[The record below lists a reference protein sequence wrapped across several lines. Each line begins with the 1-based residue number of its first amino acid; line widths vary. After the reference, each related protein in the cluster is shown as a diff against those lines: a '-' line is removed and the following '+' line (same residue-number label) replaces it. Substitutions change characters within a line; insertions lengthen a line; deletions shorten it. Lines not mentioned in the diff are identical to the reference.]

1 LGEVLAMS
9 RGDSELLEGETTGAV
24 IGGFRTAHRT
34 LGFGYREHIYGL
46 ALERELL
53 AMGLRVEREVSVM
66 VFYRG
71 EPLARQT
78 FDMVVN
84 DRVIVEIKTGEH
96 LASTAR
102 DQLFSYLCSTNIEVG
117 LLLHFGHKPT
127 FRRLFCENR
136 FKLHGSVGGAIRRP
150 DEPKSR

>member
-1 LGEVLAMS
+1 MD
-9 RGDSELLEGETTGAV
+9 RGASELLEGETTGPV
-24 IGGFRTAHRT
+24 IGGFRTVHRT

-53 AMGLRVEREVSVM
+53 AMGLRVEREVPVM
-66 VFYRG
+66 VYYRG
-71 EPLARQT
+71 EPLASET

-102 DQLFSYLCSTNIEVG
+102 DQLFSYLSSTNIEVG
-117 LLLHFGHKPT
+117 LLLHFGRKPT
-127 FRRLFCENR
+127 FRRVICENR
-136 FKLHGSVGGAIRRP
+136 LKLHGPVDGAIRRP
-150 DEPKSR
+150 DEPQSG